1 MQRILIILMAL
12 TLAACGGGGD
22 AGDLASEASPTGLTV
37 TFSNS
42 ALNFTNIEGQF
53 PAAQIIKSNVTGN
66 TSATVVIGAEVTG
79 TAVINPI
86 IAVTDAGRTGGILIA
101 PVRSLAPGT
110 YTGTI
115 ILSACTTSSCTQHH
129 AGSPQK
135 VSYVV
140 TVLPAL

>member
-12 TLAACGGGGD
+12 TFAACGGGD
-22 AGDLASEASPTGLTV
+22 AEGLGSDANSTGLTV
-37 TFSNS
+37 KYSSS

-53 PAAQIIKSNVTGN
+53 PAAQIIKANVTGN
-66 TSATVVIGAEVTG
+66 TSANVVIGAEVTG
-79 TAVINPI
+79 TGVATPM
-86 IAVTDAGRTGGILIA
+86 IAVTDAGRTAGILIA
-101 PVRSLAPGT
+101 PGRSLAPGT

-115 ILSACTTSSCTQHH
+115 TLLACTTSSCTQHH